1 MRNAYSLIN
10 FGKLV
15 NGGSNT
21 NDPYAQML
29 PLTNQAAA
37 INDFIQVRTNGENL
51 VNSPQYALLPASQGQ
66 HSPKSASEKKHEY
79 EEKILSR
86 WPYIFAGCLVFVLLL
101 LGCCIWRCCKRR
113 RLRRKA
119 AQQKQDGSLSTSSP
133 ATPSRKAGPYSQLY
147 DSPSTTTL
155 PMHPMRASTLE
166 FKAEYSKDAFARSP

>member
-21 NDPYAQML
+21 NQPYVQML
-29 PLTNQAAA
+29 PLTDQAAA
-37 INDFIQVRTNGENL
+37 VNDFIQVRTNGQNL
-51 VNSPQYALLPASQGQ
+51 IGSSQYALLPASQGQ
-66 HSPKSASEKKHEY
+66 HSPESAAEKKHDY

-86 WPYIFAGCLVFVLLL
+86 WPYILVGCLALVLLI

-119 AQQKQDGSLSTSSP
+119 AQQKNDELSAISTTS
-133 ATPSRKAGPYSQLY
+133 TRKAGPYSQLH
-147 DSPSTTTL
+147 DSRSTATL
-155 PMHPMRASTLE
+155 AMQPMRASTLE
-166 FKAEYSKDAFARSP
+166 FKAEYGRDAFA